1 MPWLLF
7 QVMSNIPKMGQFPT
21 PAEWASK
28 TTSPLRQ
35 GIQGTCLALEA
46 HGLAHQRRIEELA
59 ELRGV

>member
-1 MPWLLF
+1 
-7 QVMSNIPKMGQFPT
+7 MSNIPKMGEFPT
-21 PAEWASK
+21 PVEWAFK
-28 TTSPLRQ
+28 TTSLPLRQ

>member
-1 MPWLLF
+1 
-7 QVMSNIPKMGQFPT
+7 MSNIPKMGEFPT
-21 PAEWASK
+21 PVEWASK
-28 TTSPLRQ
+28 TTSLPLRQ